1 MIQTQP
7 ESFQLENSYY
17 GDWQM
22 EPERLTSTH
31 LANRAHTHT
40 KKEINHVDILLY
52 QHVAHC

>member
-31 LANRAHTHT
+31 LANRAHTQ